1 MADLGIPQFGVSL
14 CTIPFAE
21 DVDLK
26 DMRPLIQDFTKF
38 KHQYLIDK
46 LDAAFPDY
54 FISQIRKDLESDEF
68 YAAISAKYKELNPE
82 SSKDARAR
90 KKKKLPEPGT
100 TVHKIQMT
108 YNIQGNEV
116 LLSKNPVLPVS
127 DHTAWLYDDIKPL
140 LLSYGE
146 HLYTQDLTIEYTV
159 SAYVGDE
166 NPPTPD
172 EEVAFNFEE
181 KDTIIMKSSTT
192 LGRTIFKEKYNMLNL
207 TQMMEPKADKK
218 FKPEFFKAN
227 EAYWGR
233 ELYENRTALEQP
245 VFSTYRG
252 YAGCLD
258 EDTSRFEH
266 VCNTTYDETQPENR
280 KGCLSQLS
288 QYGYNY
294 PVEPKYCLNKR
305 EVLGDMFYYKT
316 KQKYQCFA
324 DVRFHPNPIMIDD
337 EALDCLGLNNDYKTE
352 LCLKNYEAEVGDDL
366 TLSNDPDNL
375 YYGRKRKELTEEEK
389 EKKKQEETQL

>member
-1 MADLGIPQFGVSL
+1 LADLGIPQFGVSL

-116 LLSKNPVLPVS
+116 VLSKNTVLPVS

-146 HLYTQDLTIEYTV
+146 HLYT
-159 SAYVGDE
+159 
-166 NPPTPD
+166 
-172 EEVAFNFEE
+172 
-181 KDTIIMKSSTT
+181 
-192 LGRTIFKEKYNMLNL
+192 
-207 TQMMEPKADKK
+207 
-218 FKPEFFKAN
+218 
-227 EAYWGR
+227 
-233 ELYENRTALEQP
+233 
-245 VFSTYRG
+245 
-252 YAGCLD
+252 
-258 EDTSRFEH
+258 
-266 VCNTTYDETQPENR
+266 
-280 KGCLSQLS
+280 
-288 QYGYNY
+288 
-294 PVEPKYCLNKR
+294 
-305 EVLGDMFYYKT
+305 
-316 KQKYQCFA
+316 
-324 DVRFHPNPIMIDD
+324 
-337 EALDCLGLNNDYKTE
+337 
-352 LCLKNYEAEVGDDL
+352 
-366 TLSNDPDNL
+366 
-375 YYGRKRKELTEEEK
+375 
-389 EKKKQEETQL
+389 